1 MHRTRRHRSG
11 THAPRPRPTSLPCLV
26 LLPCAPLPRGTR
38 KFRIIIMHSRNY
50 LQFLNHLEISS
61 APKDDA
67 LSRPLPPSP
76 AVPPLK
82 QCPFSAAVHCN
93 PNSNPC
99 LVWPAPHRECVKR
112 TSRTT
117 GTPLPLPLWSTPFP
131 LGLISAA
138 PCRLAGCMAD
148 YWLKML

>member
-11 THAPRPRPTSLPCLV
+11 THAPRPRPTSLSCL
-26 LLPCAPLPRGTR
+26 ARGTR

-67 LSRPLPPSP
+67 LSRLLPPPP
-76 AVPPLK
+76 AFTPLK

-117 GTPLPLPLWSTPFP
+117 GTPLHPPSLQHTLPPWPHLRCSLPT
-131 LGLISAA
+131 
-138 PCRLAGCMAD
+138 GCMAD